1 MTGKVREQILK
12 VRDTGRTNMFDTNG
26 VQYVANEL
34 GLYDLVVY
42 LMDKQNRK
50 EYSHFIFTGITKNS
64 ITWVSGN
71 RQAKARN
78 MDRFT

>member
-1 MTGKVREQILK
+1 MTAKVREQILK

-42 LMDKQNRK
+42 LMDKENRK
-50 EYSHFIFTGITKNS
+50 EYSRFIFTGETNIEEAEG
-64 ITWVSGN
+64 VS
-71 RQAKARN
+71 
-78 MDRFT
+78 DHE

>member
-1 MTGKVREQILK
+1 MTAKVREQILK

-42 LMDKQNRK
+42 LMDKENRK
-50 EYSHFIFTGITKNS
+50 EYSRFIFTGETNIEEAKG
-64 ITWVSGN
+64 VS
-71 RQAKARN
+71 
-78 MDRFT
+78 DHE

>member
-50 EYSHFIFTGITKNS
+50 EYSHFIFTGEANIEDDE
-64 ITWVSGN
+64 GE
-71 RQAKARN
+71 A
-78 MDRFT
+78 DHE